1 MLPSVKS
8 AAIPGGVLEYVEQGS
23 GLPVVLLPGYSDSW
37 RSFASVLPH
46 LPETLRAIALSQR
59 GHGDSYRPASGYRA
73 RHFAGDLAAFLD
85 TLGIDQAVIVGHSL
99 GTQVA
104 QRFAIEHPERTLGL
118 VLIGGYPTMRSNLVV
133 QELWAST
140 IQALSDPVDPAF
152 VTEFQ
157 LSTLAQPVPD
167 GWLDMAVAES
177 LKVPARIWREI
188 CEGLLQ
194 DDTFR
199 DLERVTA
206 ETLILWGERDAIC
219 SRADQAALAACIA
232 RSRMTIYQGAG
243 HAPHWEEPA
252 RVAADLVTFT
262 QEQLLAAA

>member
-23 GLPVVLLPGYSDSW
+23 GLPVVFLHGYSDSW

-46 LPETLRAIALSQR
+46 MPTTLRAIALSQR
-59 GHGDSYRPASGYRA
+59 GHGDSYRPATGYRA

-85 TLGIDQAVIVGHSL
+85 ALAIDRAVIVGHCM
-99 GTQVA
+99 GAQVA
-104 QRFAIEHPERTLGL
+104 QRFAIENPDRTLGL

-157 LSTLAQPVPD
+157 LSTLAQPVPA

-188 CEGLLQ
+188 CEGLLK
-194 DDTFR
+194 DDTSR
-199 DLERVTA
+199 DLERISA
-206 ETLILWGERDAIC
+206 ETLILWGDRDAIC

-232 RSRMTIYQGAG
+232 RSHMTIYQGAG
-243 HAPHWEEPA
+243 HAPHWEEPT
-252 RVAADLVTFT
+252 RVAADVATFT